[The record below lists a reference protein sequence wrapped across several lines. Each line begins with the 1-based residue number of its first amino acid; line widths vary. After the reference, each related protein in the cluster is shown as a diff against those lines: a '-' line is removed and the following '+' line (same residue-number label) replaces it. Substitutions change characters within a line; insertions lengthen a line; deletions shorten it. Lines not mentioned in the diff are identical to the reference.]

1 MASSDTPAD
10 GGVRDLGA
18 ASEATIQINPQVGS
32 ETIQPA
38 RPQVGLEAW
47 QPPGRQPLSSQASA
61 STIDLVANL
70 SGPELSSQAGS
81 RASSQPIAREESP
94 LAAGRQPGEP
104 RPLAAVGDL
113 ALVLH
118 AHLPYVRSSEPG
130 SLEEDW
136 YFQAL
141 QECYLPLLAVLEAA
155 AADPLQN
162 PRLTLGLSPTLLS
175 LLADRQL
182 NARFPAWLAVRQELL
197 AQLDPESE
205 LHAAAQQLASTLAG
219 IAAQW
224 ERYGGQLVPRFR
236 RLQAQGVLELITCA
250 ATHGYLPLLRSVPE
264 AVRAQLRTAVREHE
278 RQIGE
283 RPLGIWIPECAY
295 YEGLDEQL
303 ISNGLR
309 YSLLD
314 AHGLLHGMP
323 RPRYGVFAPICSPAG
338 VAFFGRDS
346 TSTLPVWSASQGY
359 PGHPAYREF
368 HRDLGWD
375 LSDEQLSAAGI
386 NSRRP
391 LGLKLHRVTGQG
403 CPLEA
408 KAPYD
413 PEVASGQ
420 IQDHAADYLAG
431 RAAELTSLASSM
443 QRRPLLVAPFDA
455 ELFGHWWFEGPQ
467 FLAALF
473 VNAAALGVRLVHLR
487 EVLSSGESLQVCNP
501 SPSSWGQGGYHNY
514 WLNETNAWVVPEWQK
529 ASLAMVRRVS
539 QGVGSVQKRQLLHQA
554 GRELLLAQSSDW
566 SFILRAGTTTQLAR
580 ERIERHLDRFWRLL
594 DAIDNGTELSQI
606 WLDGVQREDGLF
618 PNLDSADWA
627 RRSSPN

>member
-1 MASSDTPAD
+1 MGTQVST
-10 GGVRDLGA
+10 
-18 ASEATIQINPQVGS
+18 QVGS
-32 ETIQPA
+32 QVETEA
-38 RPQVGLEAW
+38 RTFAISEANTAD
-47 QPPGRQPLSSQASA
+47 GSPLSLGQQQPTAQSQL
-61 STIDLVANL
+61 T
-70 SGPELSSQAGS
+70 
-81 RASSQPIAREESP
+81 
-94 LAAGRQPGEP
+94 AA
-104 RPLAAVGDL
+104 GDL
-113 ALVLH
+113 AIVLH

-155 AADPLQN
+155 ATDPKQN

-175 LLADRQL
+175 LLADEQL
-182 NARFPAWLAVRQELL
+182 NARFSAWLQVRRRLLELL
-197 AQLDPESE
+197 DPQSE
-205 LHAAAQQLASTLAG
+205 LQAAAQQLAATLART
-219 IAAQW
+219 AAQW
-224 ERYGGQLVPRFR
+224 QSYGGQLVPRFR
-236 RLQAQGVLELITCA
+236 RLQRQGVLDLITCA

-264 AVRAQLRTAVREHE
+264 AVWAQLRTAVREHE

-295 YEGLDEQL
+295 YEGLDQQL

-375 LSDEQLSAAGI
+375 LPDEQLEAAGI
-386 NSRRP
+386 HSRRP
-391 LGLKLHRVTGQG
+391 LGLKLHRVSGQG

-408 KAPYD
+408 KAAYD
-413 PEVASGQ
+413 PGAASRQ
-420 IQDHAADYLAG
+420 IQDHADDYLTG
-431 RAAELTSLASSM
+431 RAAELTSLANSM

-473 VNAAALGVRLVHLR
+473 ANAAAQGVRLVHLR
-487 EVLSSGESLQVCNP
+487 DVLTSGEPLQVCKP

-514 WLNETNAWVVPEWQK
+514 WLNETNAWLVPEWQK
-529 ASLAMVRRVS
+529 ASQAMVHRVS
-539 QGVGSVQKRQLLHQA
+539 QGVGSVQKRELLHQA

-580 ERIERHLDRFWRLL
+580 ERIEKHLDRFWRLI
-594 DAIDNGTELSQI
+594 DAIENDTELSQI
-606 WLDGVQREDGLF
+606 WLDGVQQEDSLF
-618 PNLDSADWA
+618 PQLDAADWT
-627 RRSSPN
+627 RRSIFH